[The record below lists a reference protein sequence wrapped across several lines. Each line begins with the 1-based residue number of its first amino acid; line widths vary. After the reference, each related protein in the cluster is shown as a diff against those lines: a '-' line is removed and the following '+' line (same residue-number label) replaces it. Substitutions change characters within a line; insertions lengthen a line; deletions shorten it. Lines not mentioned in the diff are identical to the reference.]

1 MNEQETRTLIDR
13 LRFPSSEAEL
23 SAAAGEAA
31 DDREWFNQRLANARL
46 HNSDLEQRIAQIKS
60 VAFNT
65 RHTHVERIRQIRAL
79 LESRLSPTAKS

>member
-1 MNEQETRTLIDR
+1 MSELQFDN
-13 LRFPSSEAEL
+13 PSAP
-23 SAAAGEAA
+23 
-31 DDREWFNQRLANARL
+31 DYDWQKDREWFNQRLANARL

>member
-1 MNEQETRTLIDR
+1 MSELQFDN
-13 LRFPSSEAEL
+13 PSAP
-23 SAAAGEAA
+23 
-31 DDREWFNQRLANARL
+31 DYDWQKDREWFNQRLANARL

-65 RHTHVERIRQIRAL
+65 RHTHVERIRQIQAL